1 MKLIRAYFPLVL
13 TASLI
18 IALDQ
23 WTKWLAREYIPFGGQ
38 WLPDGLTWLMPYAR
52 LVHWYNT
59 GVAFG
64 LFQGYGWV
72 SGVLALV
79 VVGLII
85 YYYPRPEASEW
96 WMRLALGMQAAGALG
111 NLIDRLTLDGKVT
124 DFISVG
130 TFPVFNIADASI
142 TLGVGVL
149 LLGVYLK
156 ERAEHRQTGEK
167 SVAAEDKP
175 GQESVVDAGVAQGE

>member
-1 MKLIRAYFPLVL
+1 MKLIRTYIPLVV
-13 TASLI
+13 TASII

-23 WTKWLAREYIPFGGQ
+23 WTKWLVRENIPIGGQ
-38 WLPDGLTWLMPYAR
+38 WLPDSLMWLMPHAR
-52 LVHWYNT
+52 IVHWYNT

-64 LFQGYGWV
+64 LFQGYGWI
-72 SGVLALV
+72 SGIFAVV

-85 YYYPRPEASEW
+85 YYYPRTDLADW

-111 NLIDRLTLDGKVT
+111 NLIDRLMLGGKVT

-130 TFPVFNIADASI
+130 TFPVFNVADASI
-142 TLGVGVL
+142 TVGVGVL

-156 ERAEHRQTGEK
+156 ERAERKQARAE
-167 SVAAEDKP
+167 SEVAGKDAGLEP
-175 GQESVVDAGVAQGE
+175 GPGSGVAQGE

>member
-1 MKLIRAYFPLVL
+1 MKLIRAYFPLFL

-23 WTKWLAREYIPFGGQ
+23 WTKWLVRENIPFGGQ

-72 SGVLALV
+72 SGALALV

-156 ERAEHRQTGEK
+156 ERAEQKQAR
-167 SVAAEDKP
+167 AESDSLEGGP
-175 GQESVVDAGVAQGE
+175 EREAIVDAGVAQGE

>member
-1 MKLIRAYFPLVL
+1 MKLIRAYVPLFL

-23 WTKWLAREYIPFGGQ
+23 WTKWLVRENIPFGGQ
-38 WLPDGLTWLMPYAR
+38 WLPENLTWLMPYAR

-85 YYYPRPEASEW
+85 YYYPRPEAREW

-111 NLIDRLTLDGKVT
+111 NLIDRLTLGGKVT

-156 ERAEHRQTGEK
+156 ERAEQKQARAGSD
-167 SVAAEDKP
+167 SVGDGPKL
-175 GQESVVDAGVAQGE
+175 ESVVDAGAAQGE